1 MKDSAA
7 HLSHPTAVLAIIL
20 ASYLMI
26 AFDISVVI
34 TGLPE
39 IQNSLGFS
47 ATGLSWVQ
55 NAYKLASGVLL
66 LLRYPC
72 PLRKLK

>member
-1 MKDSAA
+1 MKDSTV
-7 HLSHPTAVLAIIL
+7 HLLHPTAVLAIIL
-20 ASYLMI
+20 TSYLMI

-47 ATGLSWVQ
+47 ATGLSGVQ
-55 NAYKLASGVLL
+55 NAYTLASGVLL
-66 LLRYPC
+66 LLRY
-72 PLRKLK
+72 LAH